1 MKSYTDIEQSKELA
15 KIFPIESADMYWL
28 NRHIDLTETKYE
40 VFVIEKSN
48 KYIDFF
54 KSYAI
59 AIDNNEIIPCW
70 SLAALLEHLRKIDV
84 FPEID
89 VDEFEVTM
97 SINYYNEDEAGPLAP
112 IHNIK
117 VKADSFIDAC
127 YVMIITLNEQKLL

>member
-1 MKSYTDIEQSKELA
+1 MKSYTDLEQSHKLA
-15 KIFPIESADMYWL
+15 KILPIESADMYWV

-40 VFVIEKSN
+40 VFVIDKSD

-54 KSYAI
+54 KSYAV
-59 AIDNNEIIPCW
+59 AVDNNEIIPCW

-97 SINYYNEDEAGPLAP
+97 SITYFNDHEAKYLTPV
-112 IHNIK
+112 HNITI
-117 VKADSFIDAC
+117 KAESFIDVC
-127 YVMIITLNEQKLL
+127 MEMIVKLKESKLL